1 MFRLKSQPN
10 TLHSD
15 EREYWLGAGKSHL
28 LVSWFPLSGDE
39 AEILHFHC
47 FGRQRSSISGSKTFT
62 NAEGVYL
69 WFTMLC
75 GFLAFGKFSWKLLIQ
90 WELFK
95 FMLSLFCVE
104 FQAVPSQ
111 HGTLGIQL
119 HMRMCPCKH
128 LGEAGTQIIGTYQP
142 SLTETLGGQKLL
154 QYQQSEYW

>member
-15 EREYWLGAGKSHL
+15 AAGI
-28 LVSWFPLSGDE
+28 LVGSWKEPSIGFLSPLSGDE

-62 NAEGVYL
+62 NAKGVYL

-75 GFLAFGKFSWKLLIQ
+75 GVLAFGKFSWKLLIQ

-95 FMLSLFCVE
+95 FMLSLFCFE

-142 SLTETLGGQKLL
+142 PTYRNFRGAKAFIVPTK
-154 QYQQSEYW
+154 